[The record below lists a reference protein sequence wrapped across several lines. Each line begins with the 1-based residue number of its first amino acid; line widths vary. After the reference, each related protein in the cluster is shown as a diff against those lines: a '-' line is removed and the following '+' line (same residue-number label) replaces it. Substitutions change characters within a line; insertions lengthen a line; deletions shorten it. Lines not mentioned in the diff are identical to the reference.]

1 MRVLAID
8 PGTTKSGW
16 CLLED
21 GVPTKWA
28 WADNESLVSM
38 IFGLQ
43 KDQTALV
50 IEDVGNYGTPMG
62 RDTIETIKWMGRFD
76 QSYVD
81 MTILDCRSQVTYI
94 MRPTIKTHLCGVAS
108 AKDGNVRQAL
118 IDRFGGDEVA
128 IGGKK
133 CQTCKGK
140 GWKGAGRPVCEE
152 CNGDK
157 YETPPGVLH
166 GISGHAWSALA
177 VGVTYLD
184 QVTVTPAQHVS
195 AVGVVVEQAAE

>member
-1 MRVLAID
+1 MKVLAID

-21 GVPTKWA
+21 GAPTDWG
-28 WADNESLVSM
+28 WDDNDLVRDLIQNPSD
-38 IFGLQ
+38 GWQ
-43 KDQTALV
+43 ELV
-50 IEDVGNYGTPMG
+50 IEDIGNYGTPMG

-76 QSYVD
+76 QAHFD
-81 MTILDCRSQVTYI
+81 HWKEHTTFI

-128 IGGKK
+128 VGGKK

-140 GWKGAGRPVCEE
+140 GWKGTGRPVCEE

-166 GISGHAWSALA
+166 GVSGHAWSALA

-184 QVTVTPAQHVS
+184 QVAT
-195 AVGVVVEQAAE
+195 

>member
-1 MRVLAID
+1 MKVMACD

-16 CLLED
+16 CIIED
-21 GVPTKWA
+21 GVPTDWG
-28 WADNESLVSM
+28 WDENHSVLERIRTPGYGEDVSLPV
-38 IFGLQ
+38 
-43 KDQTALV
+43 LV
-50 IEDVGNYGTPMG
+50 IEDIGNYGMAVG
-62 RDTIETIKWMGRFD
+62 RDTFETVKWMGRFEQAYMD
-76 QSYVD
+76 APAW
-81 MTILDCRSQVTYI
+81 TLTRKGCAYI
-94 MRPTIKTHLCGVAS
+94 PRPTIKTHLCGVAS

-128 IGGKK
+128 VGGKK

-140 GWKGAGRPVCEE
+140 GWKGTGRPVCED

-184 QVTVTPAQHVS
+184 QLEDDS
-195 AVGVVVEQAAE
+195 KNR